1 MRLNTHA
8 YSFPLSLS
16 FSLAILL
23 FYSLSLSLS
32 IYIFCFLFFLHTYP
46 QNYGSAHAYFPI
58 VKTPIS
64 YSSFLSLVFAFARRP
79 KVYIVFSLVAPNRES
94 TERACFL
101 LLRENSA
108 CHGEKPVPE
117 RLVHAGTFSFSS
129 CSSYGRRFSRL
140 A

>member
-1 MRLNTHA
+1 MRIP
-8 YSFPLSLS
+8 FLSLS

-23 FYSLSLSLS
+23 FYSLSISL
-32 IYIFCFLFFLHTYP
+32 YLYFLFSLLLTYISA
-46 QNYGSAHAYFPI
+46 NYGSAHAYFPI

-108 CHGEKPVPE
+108 CHGEKPVPG